1 MDMDMDMGMNTV
13 TPEGRRTLDVA
24 KMLDI
29 YAAPT
34 LLAAVRSAM
43 NDPGDLAIDL
53 GNAPWMHSAAVQVL
67 LAAVRAAHAGARSVR
82 LTGISPDMATMWHSA
97 GLDAV
102 LSVPEAD
109 REPD

>member
-1 MDMDMDMGMNTV
+1 MNTV
-13 TPEGRRTLDVA
+13 TPDGSRTLDAA

-29 YAAPT
+29 YTAPS

-43 NDPGDLAIDL
+43 DDPGDVVIDL

-67 LAAVRAAHAGARSVR
+67 VTAVRAAHAGGRSLR
-82 LTGISPDMATMWHSA
+82 LTGISPEMETMWHSA
-97 GLDAV
+97 GLNAV
-102 LSVPEAD
+102 LGMPEAD